1 MIWSVPSHGE
11 PAAHGQQPALVV
23 LPHQVVQHRAVVD
36 EGVQIPDQKTE
47 VKRYKDSLL
56 FLFYIR
62 VKNGLD
68 DLRG

>member
-47 VKRYKDSLL
+47 LAS
-56 FLFYIR
+56 I
-62 VKNGLD
+62 
-68 DLRG
+68 